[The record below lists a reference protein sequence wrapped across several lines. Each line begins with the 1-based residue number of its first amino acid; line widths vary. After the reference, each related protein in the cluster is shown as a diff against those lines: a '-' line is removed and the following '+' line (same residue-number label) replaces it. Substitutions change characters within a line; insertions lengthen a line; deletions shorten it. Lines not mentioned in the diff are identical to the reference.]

1 MARSSDRK
9 LLNLL
14 RVNKVLMDLR
24 PEMNLSLASA
34 FIAAAFAQPSEE
46 GGTVPTI
53 KELSVLADVPYTSMS
68 RHYRYLGEKERV
80 GKDGLNLVEVRV
92 NPDNRREKLVY
103 LTTNGKLLKDQIV
116 KLLP

>member
-1 MARSSDRK
+1 MTSRSDRK
-9 LLNLL
+9 LLRLL
-14 RVNKVLMDLR
+14 RVNQVFMELR

-46 GGTVPTI
+46 GDAAPTI

-80 GKDGLNLVEVRV
+80 GKNGLNLVEVHV

-103 LTTNGKLLKDQIV
+103 LTKDGEALRDKLLKF
-116 KLLP
+116 LH